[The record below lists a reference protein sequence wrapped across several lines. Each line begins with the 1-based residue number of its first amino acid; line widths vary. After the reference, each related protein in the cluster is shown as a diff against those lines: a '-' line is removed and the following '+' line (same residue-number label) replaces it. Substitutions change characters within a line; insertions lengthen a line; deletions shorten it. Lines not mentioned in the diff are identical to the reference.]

1 MCCCGTKNQTE
12 TKQSVTDVVC
22 GMQVDPATAG
32 VAEYQGKRYFF
43 CGVGCKRSF
52 EANPAEYASSQTA
65 IERPGT
71 AGELTGKQTG

>member
-1 MCCCGTKNQTE
+1 VCCCGTKNQTE
-12 TKQSVTDVVC
+12 AKQSVTDVVC

-52 EANPAEYASSQTA
+52 EANPAEYASSQTGA
-65 IERPGT
+65 ERAAT
-71 AGELTGKQTG
+71 SDKLTGKQIG